1 VWYNEHWA
9 DIYLQNA
16 RKRLAKE
23 IEGFDL
29 IIEVVYT
36 MQRLCAYKVSFPC
49 VLYHD
54 LIYALQTVVIGYS
67 KSCEPFTEEEW
78 EGLDYT

>member
-1 VWYNEHWA
+1 MQFNNTLAPYTTCNNANINEKGDRGVWYTERWV

-29 IIEVVYT
+29 TIEDVYT
-36 MQRLCAYKVSFPC
+36 MQQLCAYEVSYPC
-49 VLYHD
+49 IL
-54 LIYALQTVVIGYS
+54 
-67 KSCEPFTEEEW
+67 
-78 EGLDYT
+78 

>member
-1 VWYNEHWA
+1 MVPSILAVQQDPCSLEDKKSDRSVWYNEHWA

-36 MQRLCAYKVSFPC
+36 IQ
-49 VLYHD
+49 
-54 LIYALQTVVIGYS
+54 
-67 KSCEPFTEEEW
+67 
-78 EGLDYT
+78 